1 MTEALNVLCISTE
14 PSASRAVVAALSEL
28 PSFAVTAR
36 TLEYQGDVVDLHDAG
51 EPNLAIVI
59 LAADRLPGLAIIEEV
74 HRALPGTQVL
84 ALAPDERPETIV
96 KALRAG
102 ADEFLR
108 LPVDTAALL
117 KVCIKVSTVRGTATS
132 GSHGQVWVV
141 YGAKGGVGAT
151 TLVAN
156 LGLALR
162 AAQRTT
168 ALVDLDVHGGDL
180 AMFLNLTPT
189 YTLHDIVAN
198 YRRLDPV
205 FLQGT
210 MMRHRSGLSLLAAP
224 TPVPSEPPLALSG
237 EQTLRLLELV
247 DASHDVTVV
256 DTTAVPTDAVRAA
269 LSCADRILL
278 VAELTL
284 PALRACLR
292 TLEWLRADGVDVH
305 ETVEVVV
312 NKYANRSWEVAPA
325 EAAKTLRLPI
335 RALVPRD
342 EAAVYPAVNSGL
354 GLDEV
359 RGGGAVQRAIA
370 GLVTGRATAA
380 EEPSPVLRG
389 FRRFFAVAERR
400 A

>member
-1 MTEALNVLCISTE
+1 
-14 PSASRAVVAALSEL
+14 
-28 PSFAVTAR
+28 
-36 TLEYQGDVVDLHDAG
+36 
-51 EPNLAIVI
+51 
-59 LAADRLPGLAIIEEV
+59 
-74 HRALPGTQVL
+74 VL
-84 ALAPDERPETIV
+84 ALAPDEQPETIV
-96 KALRAG
+96 KAMRAG

-108 LPVDTAALL
+108 LPVDAGALL
-117 KVCIKVSTVRGTATS
+117 KVCIKVSALRGATTS
-132 GSHGQVWVV
+132 GSRGQVWVV
-141 YGAKGGVGAT
+141 YGPKGGVGAT

-168 ALVDLDVHGGDL
+168 ALVDLDVHGADL
-180 AMFLNLTPT
+180 AMFLNLAPA
-189 YTLHDIVAN
+189 YSLRDIVAN

-210 MMRHRSGLSLLAAP
+210 MMRHRSGLSLLAAAP
-224 TPVPSEPPLALSG
+224 PVPSEPPLVLSG

-247 DASHDVTVV
+247 DAAHEVTVV

-278 VAELTL
+278 VTELTL
-284 PALRACLR
+284 PALRACVR
-292 TLEWLRADGVDVH
+292 AVEWLREDGVDVS

-325 EAAKTLRLPI
+325 EASKTLRLPI

-342 EAAVYPAVNSGL
+342 EAAVYTAVNSGL

-359 RGGGAVQRAIA
+359 RGGSAVQRAIA
-370 GLVTGRATAA
+370 GLANGPGTAA
-380 EEPSPVLRG
+380 DDPSPVLRG